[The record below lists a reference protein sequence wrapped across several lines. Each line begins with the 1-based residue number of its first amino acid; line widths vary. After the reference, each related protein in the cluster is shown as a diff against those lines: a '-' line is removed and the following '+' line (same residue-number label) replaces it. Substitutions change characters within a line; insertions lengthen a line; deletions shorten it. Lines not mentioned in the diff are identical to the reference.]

1 MSSRRSIR
9 IRMESGTI
17 AHVSI
22 CSVNGQPVQ
31 TRAAKV
37 FVNYLSGD
45 SIEFMTY
52 LKLQADSRLELH
64 FDLQFNEWHFSLVGQ
79 LEAQHGK
86 RDGNQY
92 IYQCALQPDPNIR
105 TAIVRALEQLLQ
117 RMSPGA
123 TYVHAMYRRQETT
136 R

>member
-22 CSVNGQPVQ
+22 CSVDGRPVH

-45 SIEFMTY
+45 SIAFMTY
-52 LKLQADSRLELH
+52 LKLPVGKRLELH
-64 FDLQFNEWHFSLVGQ
+64 FDLQFHEWHFSLIGQ
-79 LEAQHGK
+79 LEAQIWK

-92 IYQCALQPDPNIR
+92 VYECALQPDSNIR
-105 TAIVRALEQLLQ
+105 KAIVRALEQTLQ
-117 RMSPGA
+117 RMNPTA
-123 TYVHAMYRRQETT
+123 AFVHALYRRQETT
-136 R
+136 